1 MRNLLDFIVRYSHLL
16 LFLLLEVVAFWLITH
31 YQSYSQATL
40 FTTANQMVAG
50 INQAGDN
57 TADYFHLRRQNE
69 QLNEQI
75 CRLQTE
81 VQMLHNQ
88 LEQYTEDSC
97 WQDSTTYHY
106 AHLGYHI
113 IPAKVIDITTH
124 QEHNYLTLNKG
135 KRDGIA
141 DGMGVICGESIVGV
155 VSKVN
160 EHFALVVPLIHTSI
174 SISAR
179 IKKNSQIGFTR
190 WNGIQSHYV
199 HLMEVG
205 RHIPVE
211 EGDTVVTSGMTATF
225 PEGLLIGVTDKVRLD
240 EGDNYYNIR
249 LRLSTDFGKLN
260 YVQVLDNTM
269 RSELVQKLESC
280 Q

>member
-1 MRNLLDFIVRYSHLL
+1 
-16 LFLLLEVVAFWLITH
+16 
-31 YQSYSQATL
+31 
-40 FTTANQMVAG
+40 MVAG
-50 INQAGDN
+50 INEAGAN
-57 TADYFHLRRQNE
+57 TADYFQLSRQNE

-81 VQMLHNQ
+81 VQQLHNQ

-97 WQDSTTYHY
+97 WQDSTTYRY
-106 AHLGYHI
+106 AHLGYRI
-113 IPAKVIDITTH
+113 LPAKVIDITTH

-135 KRDGIA
+135 TRDGIA
-141 DGMGVICGESIVGV
+141 TGMGVICGSSIVGV

-160 EHFALVVPLIHTSI
+160 EHFSMVVPLIHTSI
-174 SISAR
+174 NISAR
-179 IKKNSQIGFTR
+179 IKKNGQIGFTH
-190 WNGIQSHYV
+190 WNGIQTHYV
-199 HLMEVG
+199 QLMEVG

-211 EGDTVVTSGMTATF
+211 EGDTVVTSGMTSTF
-225 PEGLLIGVTDKVRLD
+225 PEGLMIGVTDKVHLD

-269 RSELVQKLESC
+269 RSELDSLHHE
-280 Q
+280 